1 MTVSIEKIKIP
12 IDPSQQY
19 ELIDDISDD
28 DRFKRVK
35 IWIAHSGENLNNS
48 VFEKETLVKMID
60 TLPAVPI
67 VGYMEVNQND
77 ENDFSNHREKITLK
91 NNDIEIE
98 YMCHA
103 YGFIPSNHNAKIEYR
118 GGKEWLTA
126 EGYLWTK
133 FEKSIEIFDD
143 SGGSK
148 SHSMEIDNVEGFID
162 NEGRINVESARFS
175 ALCILGEFVN
185 PGMDG
190 STIEYFNANSIQNE
204 IKQMMIEFSRKG
216 EKQLDPEKEIIEK
229 ELDNSTDFSKDEKQ
243 TEETD
248 KEKADVEDKDE
259 TEEQE
264 IFEKGELDVDEDDK
278 KDEKQ
283 FQLIYSL
290 SHEDLKS
297 KLYGKIDKKDDN
309 VWNWILETYD
319 NYFIY
324 QEETYENE
332 KYEKHYYKCDF
343 SADSEV
349 VLGDKVEVFSEFL
362 TIEEIDKLK
371 ETRDRIVA
379 LENELN
385 AIKLE
390 KDETEKA
397 KREKLVE
404 SYSEQLTEEE
414 LTIAKDKVQNLS
426 YEDLEKEI
434 AFMLFKRQS
443 FSAEEATPKTVAVK
457 FSGEQDGRYGDLDR
471 YFE

>member
-216 EKQLDPEKEIIEK
+216 EKQLDLKNETQEIVDTTE
-229 ELDNSTDFSKDEKQ
+229 FSE
-243 TEETD
+243 D
-248 KEKADVEDKDE
+248 KEKVEDSK
-259 TEEQE
+259 EQE
-264 IFEKGELDVDEDDK
+264 VKNETSSKEDEKDKESFADDDQDEDEVEE
-278 KDEKQ
+278 EK

-309 VWNWILETYD
+309 VWTWILETYD

-443 FSAEEATPKTVAVK
+443 FSAEESTPKTVAVK